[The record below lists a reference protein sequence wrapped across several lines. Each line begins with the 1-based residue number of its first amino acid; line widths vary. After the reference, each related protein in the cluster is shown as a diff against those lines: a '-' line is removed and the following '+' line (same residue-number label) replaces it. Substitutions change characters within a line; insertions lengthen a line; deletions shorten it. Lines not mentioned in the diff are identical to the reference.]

1 MTEGWRTVD
10 GATSLTGEQAVA
22 LIRRRVRDGQLETW
36 LAHDTGRSLA
46 VISNRV
52 RTMVMLLDEPGDP
65 GGHAVDPTAAGS
77 QDGYLLGNG
86 QRDTYDN
93 RDTVLLDAALH
104 AVQHIVEHGEPPEG
118 MAWHSDR

>member
-1 MTEGWRTVD
+1 MTEGWRAVD
-10 GATSLTGEQAVA
+10 GTTSLTGGQAVA

-52 RTMVMLLDEPGDP
+52 RAMVMLLDESGDP

-86 QRDTYDN
+86 QRDAYDN

-104 AVQHIVEHGEPPEG
+104 AVQHIVE
-118 MAWHSDR
+118 